1 MMRTMLE
8 DSIECLKQLEPEE
21 GYFVAFSGGKDSQ
34 CVYHLCKMAGVKFD
48 AHFSLTSVDP
58 PEVVQFI
65 KQHYPDVIFDIPYD
79 RNGNRVTMWS
89 LIPER
94 KMPPTRIVRYCC
106 EELKEIQGNG
116 RRVVTGVRKAESTF
130 RKKNQGN
137 ITIIKANKK
146 TLKEMEEMGANF
158 TQTNRGGVVLNY
170 DNSETKRVLETCLV
184 KHRMLVNPIIDWSD
198 GDVWEFLNGNGI
210 PHCCLYDQGME
221 RIGCI
226 GCPMQGAEGIES
238 DFKRWPSYRKLYMK
252 AFDKMLEARRNNGL
266 QTDWE
271 TAEEVMQWW
280 IGQ

>member
-1 MMRTMLE
+1 MPLGQLKLCGDGMMRTMLE

-158 TQTNRGGVVLNY
+158 TQTNRGGW
-170 DNSETKRVLETCLV
+170 C
-184 KHRMLVNPIIDWSD
+184 
-198 GDVWEFLNGNGI
+198 
-210 PHCCLYDQGME
+210 
-221 RIGCI
+221 
-226 GCPMQGAEGIES
+226 
-238 DFKRWPSYRKLYMK
+238 
-252 AFDKMLEARRNNGL
+252 
-266 QTDWE
+266 
-271 TAEEVMQWW
+271 
-280 IGQ
+280 